1 MRILLDTHS
10 FWWAVRA
17 PDRLSEWGRTALLDE
32 SNEICVSVVNWWE
45 LVLKRGRGDTTFPSS
60 DPFLPEV
67 TRRPGVKSVL
77 EIRPRHV
84 LEVEKL
90 PMLHRDP
97 FDRMLIAQARCEGLT
112 LMTVDAHVR
121 EYPVTTVW

>member
-10 FWWAVRA
+10 FWWALRD

-45 LVLKRGRGDTTFPSS
+45 LVLKRGKGKMTFPSS
-60 DPFLPEV
+60 DPFLPEM
-67 TRRPGVKSVL
+67 TRRLGVESVL
-77 EIRPRHV
+77 EIRARHV

-97 FDRMLIAQARCEGLT
+97 FDRILVAQARCERLA
-112 LMTVDAHVR
+112 LMTRDAKLRV
-121 EYPVTTVW
+121 YPVTCVW